1 MSGRSRFALCAL
13 LLGYAAIAVSAE
25 SYPARPIRFVVP
37 YPPGGGTDIVTR
49 LISPPLAEGLGQQ
62 IVIDNRGGAGG
73 IIGTE
78 IVAKALP
85 DGYTMLFVVPAQTS
99 VNPALYKSLPY
110 DPLRDF
116 APVTQLTIY
125 ELAMVA
131 HPSLPASSVKQLLA
145 LAKAKPGTINLG
157 SAGSGSAGHMAA
169 EWFRMMT
176 GVQWVHVPYKGAGPA
191 LTELI
196 GGQVQ
201 VLFATTLATLPHV
214 RAGRLKPLG
223 VTGTKRSPAAPDV
236 PTIAESVPGYEF
248 TQWQGVVVPA
258 KTPRAIIK
266 RLNAELVKV
275 MNLPRVKERVLELGS
290 IPVGSTPEQFA
301 VLLKSEL
308 EKYAKIVK
316 AAGIKVD

>member
-1 MSGRSRFALCAL
+1 M
-13 LLGYAAIAVSAE
+13 
-25 SYPARPIRFVVP
+25 
-37 YPPGGGTDIVTR
+37 
-49 LISPPLAEGLGQQ
+49 
-62 IVIDNRGGAGG
+62 IDNRGGAGG

-85 DGYTMLFVVPAQTS
+85 DGYTMLFVVPAQMS
-99 VNPALYKSLPY
+99 VNPALYKTLPY
-110 DPLRDF
+110 DPLHDF

-214 RAGRLKPLG
+214 RAGRLKALG

-236 PTIAESVPGYEF
+236 PTVAESVPGYEF

-301 VLLKSEL
+301 ALLKSEL